1 MIKGNFH
8 RLLRRQI
15 LTHFGEG
22 YKASP
27 ELDSFL
33 DAVNEAYRDFDK
45 DLDHAERILKESSSE
60 LFLKN
65 KELNALNSSMAN
77 TIAEQTADIQRIA
90 FNLQKAE
97 HIAGMGNFSWNPAT
111 GDLELS
117 AELKEICK
125 EYNIEYTKGVLEVI
139 QLFENTE
146 EIKDQILN
154 AISTR
159 EKLRIERMKMTGR
172 EVYLLM
178 EGQIVEND
186 STNDVLFFGVIQ
198 VVTERVL
205 SERQYIE
212 QKNFYESILNTL
224 PPDIVVFDKD
234 TRYLF
239 INPSAIQDE
248 FVRNYMIGKDHN
260 EYSRFRKISPEV
272 HEFRMRNFKR
282 MIETKQEVEW
292 EDSVIK
298 KDGKREVK
306 LRRVFPL
313 VTENDEIKFVI
324 SYGIDITDRK
334 EIEEKQL
341 LLVDQYAHQNA
352 KLIDFTNIVSH
363 NLRGPL
369 VNIDL
374 LVKYMQ
380 ATEDMAEKN
389 DMIDKLGPIIESLHE
404 VFDEL
409 VESIQVQND
418 TEIEWDDNDI
428 GEAIDRVLK
437 AFNTEIINTSS
448 IFCVEHH
455 GVPTVKFPSK
465 YLNSILHNLVSNAI
479 KYRSPERPLQVSVEF
494 VKKGDK
500 VILKIRDNG
509 LGIDMNRHKDN
520 LFKIGKVFHRNPS
533 AKGFGLFMT
542 KAQIEAMGGNIWV
555 ESEPDKGA
563 AFIVEFVNQD

>member
-22 YKASP
+22 HKSSP
-27 ELDSFL
+27 ELESFL
-33 DAVNEAYRDFDK
+33 DAINEAYRDFDK

-65 KELNALNSSMAN
+65 KELNALNNSMAQ

-111 GDLELS
+111 GELELS
-117 AELKEICK
+117 AQLKEICS
-125 EYNIEYTKGVLEVI
+125 EYNIDYLQGVQYVI
-139 QLFENTE
+139 QLFEQSDDMR
-146 EIKDQILN
+146 DQILQ
-154 AISTR
+154 AITSR
-159 EKLRIERMKMTGR
+159 EKLRIERMKMKGR

-178 EGQIVEND
+178 EGQIVENNN
-186 STNDVLFFGVIQ
+186 SNEVLFFGVIQ

-205 SERQYIE
+205 SERQYIQ

-234 TRYLF
+234 TRYMF

-248 FVRNYMIGKDHN
+248 FVRNYMIGKDNN
-260 EYSRFRKISPEV
+260 EYSRFRKVSPEV

-282 MIETKQEVEW
+282 MIETRQEVEW

-313 VTENDEIKFVI
+313 VTENNEIKFVI

-380 ATEDMAEKN
+380 ATDDVEEKN
-389 DMIDKLGPIIESLHE
+389 DLINKLGPIIESLHE

-418 TEIEWDDNDI
+418 TEMVWDNNDFA
-428 GEAIDRVLK
+428 ESVDRILK
-437 AFNTEIINTSS
+437 GFNTEILNSDAV
-448 IFCVEHH
+448 FCLEHQT
-455 GVPTVKFPSK
+455 VPEIKFPSK
-465 YLNSILHNLVSNAI
+465 YFNSILHNLISNAI
-479 KYRSPERPLQVSVEF
+479 KYRSPNRPLQVSIEAH
-494 VKKGDK
+494 KEGDK
-500 VILKIRDNG
+500 VILRIQDNG
-509 LGIDMNRHKDN
+509 LGIDLNRHKDN
-520 LFKIGKVFHRNPS
+520 LFKIGKVFHRNPT

-555 ESEPDKGA
+555 ESEPDKGT
-563 AFIVEFVNQD
+563 AFSVEFVDQD

>member
-22 YKASP
+22 HKSSP
-27 ELDSFL
+27 ELESFL
-33 DAVNEAYRDFDK
+33 DAINEAYRDFDK

-65 KELNALNSSMAN
+65 KELNALNNSMAQ

-111 GDLELS
+111 GELELS
-117 AELKEICK
+117 AQLKEICS
-125 EYNIEYTKGVLEVI
+125 EYNIDYLQGVQYVI
-139 QLFENTE
+139 QLFEQSDDMR
-146 EIKDQILN
+146 DQILL
-154 AISTR
+154 AITSR
-159 EKLRIERMKMTGR
+159 EKLRIERMKMKGR

-178 EGQIVEND
+178 EGQIVENNN
-186 STNDVLFFGVIQ
+186 SNEVLFFGVIQ

-205 SERQYIE
+205 SERQYIQ

-234 TRYLF
+234 TRYMF

-248 FVRNYMIGKDHN
+248 FVRNYMIGKDNN
-260 EYSRFRKISPEV
+260 EYSRFRKVSPEV

-282 MIETKQEVEW
+282 MIETRQEVEW

-380 ATEDMAEKN
+380 ATDDVEEKN
-389 DMIDKLGPIIESLHE
+389 DLINKLGPIIESLHE

-418 TEIEWDDNDI
+418 TEMVWDNNDFA
-428 GEAIDRVLK
+428 ESVDRILK
-437 AFNTEIINTSS
+437 GFNTEILNSDAV
-448 IFCVEHH
+448 FCLEHQT
-455 GVPTVKFPSK
+455 VPEIKFPSK
-465 YLNSILHNLVSNAI
+465 YFNSILHNLISNAI
-479 KYRSPERPLQVSVEF
+479 KYRSPNRPLQVSIEAH
-494 VKKGDK
+494 KEGDK
-500 VILKIRDNG
+500 VILRIQDNG
-509 LGIDMNRHKDN
+509 LGIDLNRHKDN
-520 LFKIGKVFHRNPS
+520 LFKIGKVFHRNPT

-555 ESEPDKGA
+555 ESEPDKGT
-563 AFIVEFVNQD
+563 AFSVEFVDQD

>member
-22 YKASP
+22 HKSSP
-27 ELDSFL
+27 ELESFL
-33 DAVNEAYRDFDK
+33 DAINEAYRDFDK

-65 KELNALNSSMAN
+65 KELNALNNSMAQ

-97 HIAGMGNFSWNPAT
+97 HIAGMGNFSWNPTT
-111 GDLELS
+111 GELELS
-117 AELKEICK
+117 AQLKEICS
-125 EYNIEYTKGVLEVI
+125 EYNIDYLQGVQYVI
-139 QLFENTE
+139 QLFEQSDDLR
-146 EIKDQILN
+146 DQILL
-154 AISTR
+154 AITSR
-159 EKLRIERMKMTGR
+159 EKLRIERMKMKGR

-178 EGQIVEND
+178 EGQIVENNN
-186 STNDVLFFGVIQ
+186 SNEVLFFGVIQ

-205 SERQYIE
+205 SERQYIQ

-234 TRYLF
+234 TRYMF

-248 FVRNYMIGKDHN
+248 FVRNYMIGKDNN
-260 EYSRFRKISPEV
+260 EYSRFRKVSPEV

-282 MIETKQEVEW
+282 MIETRQEVEW

-380 ATEDMAEKN
+380 ATDDVEEKN
-389 DMIDKLGPIIESLHE
+389 DLINKLGPIIESLHE

-418 TEIEWDDNDI
+418 TEMVWDTNDFA
-428 GEAIDRVLK
+428 ESVDRILK
-437 AFNTEIINTSS
+437 GFNTEILNSDAV
-448 IFCVEHH
+448 FCVEHQT
-455 GVPTVKFPSK
+455 VPEIKFPSK
-465 YLNSILHNLVSNAI
+465 YFNSILHNLISNAI
-479 KYRSPERPLQVSVEF
+479 KYRSPNRSLQVSIEAH
-494 VKKGDK
+494 KEGDK
-500 VILKIRDNG
+500 VILRIQDNG
-509 LGIDMNRHKDN
+509 LGIDLNRHKDN
-520 LFKIGKVFHRNPS
+520 LFKIGKVFHRNPT

-555 ESEPDKGA
+555 ESEPDKGT
-563 AFIVEFVNQD
+563 AFSVEFVDQG

>member
-1 MIKGNFH
+1 MIKSDFH

-22 YKASP
+22 YKPSP
-27 ELDSFL
+27 ELLSFL
-33 DAVNEAYRDFDK
+33 DAVNDAYRDFDK
-45 DLDHAERILKESSSE
+45 DLEHAERILKESSAE
-60 LFLKN
+60 LFVKN
-65 KELNALNSSMAN
+65 RELFELNNSMAQ
-77 TIAEQTADIQRIA
+77 TIAEQTSDIQRIA

-97 HIAGMGNFSWNPAT
+97 HIAGMGNFVWNPISGA
-111 GDLELS
+111 LELS
-117 AELKEICK
+117 PQLIQICK
-125 EYNIEYTKGVLEVI
+125 EYNIDFQKGVHFVI
-139 QLFENTE
+139 ELFEDTE
-146 EIKDQILN
+146 ELRSQILH

-159 EKLRIERMKMTGR
+159 EKLRLERMKMKGR
-172 EVYLLM
+172 DVYLLM

-186 STNDVLFFGVIQ
+186 KSDETLFFGVIQ

-205 SERQYIE
+205 SERQNME
-212 QKNFYESILNTL
+212 QKNFYEAILNNL

-234 TRYLF
+234 TKYLF
-239 INPSAIQDE
+239 INPGAIKDD
-248 FVRNYMIGKDHN
+248 FVRNYMIGKDDY
-260 EYSRFRKISPEV
+260 EYTRFRKISPEV
-272 HEFRMRNFKR
+272 HEFRIKNFKR
-282 MIETKQEVEW
+282 MIETRQEMEW

-306 LRRVFPL
+306 LRRIFPL
-313 VTENDEIKFVI
+313 VGEDNEIKFVI

-380 ATEDMAEKN
+380 ATDDVEEKN
-389 DMIDKLGPIIESLHE
+389 DLINKLGPIIESLHE

-418 TEIEWDDNDI
+418 TEIEWDNNDF
-428 GEAIDRVLK
+428 GEAVDRVLK
-437 AFNTEIINTSS
+437 AFNAEIVNTGSV
-448 IFCVEHH
+448 FCVENRT
-455 GVPTVKFPSK
+455 VPTLKFPSK
-465 YLNSILHNLVSNAI
+465 YLNSILHNFISNSI
-479 KYRSPERPLQVSVEF
+479 KYRSPERPLQVSIEA
-494 VKKGDK
+494 KKADDK
-500 VILKIRDNG
+500 VILAIKDNG
-509 LGIDMNRHKDN
+509 LGFDMKRHKDN
-520 LFKIGKVFHRNPS
+520 LFKIGKVFHKNPS

-542 KAQIEAMGGNIWV
+542 KTQIEAMGGSIWV
-555 ESEPDKGA
+555 ESEPDKGTT
-563 AFIVEFVNQD
+563 FFVEFVNQD

>member
-22 YKASP
+22 HKSSP
-27 ELDSFL
+27 ELESFL
-33 DAVNEAYRDFDK
+33 DAINDAYRDFDK

-65 KELNALNSSMAN
+65 KELNALNSSMAQ
-77 TIAEQTADIQRIA
+77 TIADQTADLQRIA

-111 GDLELS
+111 GELELS
-117 AELKEICK
+117 AQLKEICR
-125 EYNIEYTKGVLEVI
+125 EYNIDYLQGVFNVI
-139 QLFENTE
+139 QLFDDAE
-146 EIKDQILN
+146 EIREQILHSIN
-154 AISTR
+154 TR
-159 EKLRIERMKMTGR
+159 EKLHIERMKMKGR
-172 EVYLLM
+172 EVYLMM
-178 EGQIVEND
+178 EGQIVENNNN
-186 STNDVLFFGVIQ
+186 SNELFFGVIQ
-198 VVTERVL
+198 VVTDRVL
-205 SERQYIE
+205 SERQYID
-212 QKNFYESILNTL
+212 QKNFYESILNNL
-224 PPDIVVFDKD
+224 PPDIIVFDKD
-234 TRYLF
+234 TKYLY

-248 FVRNYMIGKDHN
+248 FVRNYMIGKDN
-260 EYSRFRKISPEV
+260 YEYTRFRKISPEV
-272 HEFRMRNFKR
+272 HEFRMNNFKR
-282 MIETKQEVEW
+282 MIETRQEMEW

-306 LRRVFPL
+306 LRRIFPL
-313 VTENDEIKFVI
+313 VGDNDEIKFVI

-380 ATEDMAEKN
+380 ATDDVEEKN
-389 DMIDKLGPIIESLHE
+389 DLINKLGPIIESLHE

-418 TEIEWDDNDI
+418 TEIEWDNNDFS
-428 GEAIDRVLK
+428 ELVDRVLK
-437 AFNTEIINTSS
+437 GFNTEIINSGS
-448 IFCVEHH
+448 VFCVEHQN
-455 GVPTVKFPSK
+455 VPVIKFPSK
-465 YLNSILHNLVSNAI
+465 YLNSILHNLISNAI
-479 KYRSPERPLQVSVEF
+479 KYRSPDRPLQVSIDANKV
-494 VKKGDK
+494 GNR
-500 VILKIRDNG
+500 VILKIKDNG
-509 LGIDMNRHKDN
+509 LGIDLKRHKDN

-555 ESEPDKGA
+555 ESEPDKGTT
-563 AFIVEFVNQD
+563 FSVEFVDQD